1 MVRTKA
7 KASPVATTVKR
18 EVKLE
23 AAEVKVESTPIS
35 TSKRKTKNNTLK
47 KDGESPF
54 PTFNRPHVEDC
65 LQVAELLTAMH
76 GIKEIQNSVR
86 PVLDAL
92 VRTIL
97 SQNTT
102 DRTSMVAFQN
112 LKAAFPTWKSVMTA
126 ANADIEDAIRCGG
139 LAEIKVR
146 ASTRLNSDACLG
158 SSPMSMTKLQTKRIK
173 IILQDIIDNYSEFCV
188 NGEPSLEWM
197 RALST
202 ADVKAKL
209 TAYDGVGPK
218 VSPCTIIPLDLSS
231 LCNDLST
238 RKMTEA
244 LQLTVIST
252 LT

>member
-7 KASPVATTVKR
+7 RASPVAVVVKS

-23 AAEVKVESTPIS
+23 AAEIKVECTPNA
-35 TSKRKTKNNTLK
+35 TSKRKTKANAQKNS
-47 KDGESPF
+47 GESPF
-54 PTFNRPHVEDC
+54 PTFSRPHVEDC
-65 LQVAELLTAMH
+65 LQVAEALTAMH

-126 ANADIEDAIRCGG
+126 ANSDIEDAIRCGG

-146 ASTRLNSDACLG
+146 AS
-158 SSPMSMTKLQTKRIK
+158 
-173 IILQDIIDNYSEFCV
+173 
-188 NGEPSLEWM
+188 
-197 RALST
+197 
-202 ADVKAKL
+202 
-209 TAYDGVGPK
+209 
-218 VSPCTIIPLDLSS
+218 
-231 LCNDLST
+231 
-238 RKMTEA
+238 
-244 LQLTVIST
+244 
-252 LT
+252 